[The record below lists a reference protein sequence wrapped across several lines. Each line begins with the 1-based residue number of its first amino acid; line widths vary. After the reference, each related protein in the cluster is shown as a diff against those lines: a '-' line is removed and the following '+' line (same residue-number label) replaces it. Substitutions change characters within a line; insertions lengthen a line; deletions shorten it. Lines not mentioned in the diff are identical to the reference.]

1 MNGVLRACFDVR
13 RARETT
19 KKVLTECKSVNE
31 KAGEGNFRILPQ
43 KTCLSYFA
51 VATIGQAASAVSSG
65 EKSSMSLSL
74 EQHIQETISTNKVLV
89 YSKTYCGFCRR
100 VKGLFCEM
108 GVEATIFELDKI
120 ENGAAVQEGLLSLT
134 GQRTVPNVFVNG
146 KHLGGSS
153 DTQEAARSGRLQ
165 ELLADGG

>member
-1 MNGVLRACFDVR
+1 
-13 RARETT
+13 
-19 KKVLTECKSVNE
+19 
-31 KAGEGNFRILPQ
+31 
-43 KTCLSYFA
+43 
-51 VATIGQAASAVSSG
+51 
-65 EKSSMSLSL
+65 MSLSL
-74 EQHIQETISTNKVLV
+74 EQHIQETISTNKVLI
-89 YSKTYCGFCRR
+89 YSESYCGFCGR

-108 GVEATIFELDKI
+108 GVEATIVELDKI

-153 DTQEAARSGRLQ
+153 GTQEAARSGRLQ

>member
-1 MNGVLRACFDVR
+1 VNAHDGS
-13 RARETT
+13 RARRGA
-19 KKVLTECKSVNE
+19 S
-31 KAGEGNFRILPQ
+31 I
-43 KTCLSYFA
+43 A
-51 VATIGQAASAVSSG
+51 VAGLALTSIVATGLVGGSTAAWTDSEWVETASAGLDCTAPGLGTSTAAGTMLGG
-65 EKSSMSLSL
+65 ELL
-74 EQHIQETISTNKVLV
+74 
-89 YSKTYCGFCRR
+89 
-100 VKGLFCEM
+100 GLDL
-108 GVEATIFELDKI
+108 ATIVELDKI